1 MKVWHYLR
9 ASLEI
14 IGKQRHRSPPLSQ
27 AIDRPRTHVAGTRSR
42 GDESVNHANFIGVTA
57 VNRNGPK
64 ANHAARPA
72 DSSEGSGYALE
83 NAAAQAGERF
93 AALSA
98 LFDIGTIRHLED
110 RGVSTGWRCLEVGGG
125 GGSVASWLG
134 ERVGPRGGVVVTDIN
149 TRFLETL
156 HQPNIEVRQ
165 HNIVTDALPEA
176 AFDLVHARL
185 VLMHLP
191 EREAVLTRLVAALK
205 PGGWLVDEE
214 FDALALHD
222 DPELRSGE
230 EFLQSTTAFHRVLT
244 QRGVDLRFGRLLF
257 ARLRA
262 LGLDN
267 VGAEARQVMLPGRSV
282 GADLIRTNFDQLRQ
296 AMIGGG
302 HITAR
307 EFEHDIRRLDDPD
320 FQTPSPPLWAAWGRR
335 PQKLAH
341 DGENQ
346 NEPGIQWHP
355 DDDNDDPL
363 AIMW

>member
-1 MKVWHYLR
+1 MRSNKVIEVP
-9 ASLEI
+9 AESSKSPGADGATCAADSL
-14 IGKQRHRSPPLSQ
+14 P
-27 AIDRPRTHVAGTRSR
+27 GTR
-42 GDESVNHANFIGVTA
+42 
-57 VNRNGPK
+57 
-64 ANHAARPA
+64 
-72 DSSEGSGYALE
+72 YALE
-83 NAAAQAGERF
+83 NSAAQARDRF
-93 AALSA
+93 VALSA
-98 LFDIGTIRHLED
+98 LFDAGTIRHLEE
-110 RGVSTGWRCLEVGGG
+110 RGVSSGWHCLEVGGG

-134 ERVGPRGGVVVTDIN
+134 ERVGPRGRVVVTDIN

-165 HNIVTDALPEA
+165 HNVVTDALPEA

-267 VGAEARQVMLPGRSV
+267 LGAEARQIMLPGRSV

-346 NEPGIQWHP
+346 NEPEIQWQP

>member
-1 MKVWHYLR
+1 MRSNNVIEVPAQSSKSPG
-9 ASLEI
+9 ADGATCAADSL
-14 IGKQRHRSPPLSQ
+14 P
-27 AIDRPRTHVAGTRSR
+27 GTR
-42 GDESVNHANFIGVTA
+42 
-57 VNRNGPK
+57 
-64 ANHAARPA
+64 
-72 DSSEGSGYALE
+72 YALE
-83 NAAAQAGERF
+83 NSAAQARDRF
-93 AALSA
+93 VALSA
-98 LFDIGTIRHLED
+98 LFDAGTIRHLEE
-110 RGVSTGWRCLEVGGG
+110 RGVSSGWHCLEVGGG

-134 ERVGPRGGVVVTDIN
+134 ERVGPRGRVVVTDIN

-165 HNIVTDALPEA
+165 HNVVTDALPEA

-191 EREAVLTRLVAALK
+191 EREAVMTRLVAALK

-222 DPELRSGE
+222 DPELRSSE
-230 EFLQSTTAFHRVLT
+230 EFLQSTTALHRVLT

-257 ARLRA
+257 SRLRA

-267 VGAEARQVMLPGRSV
+267 VGAEARQFMLPGRSV
-282 GADLIRTNFDQLRQ
+282 GASLVRSNFDQLRE
-296 AMIGGG
+296 AMIGEG
-302 HITAR
+302 HITAQ

-320 FQTPSPPLWAAWGRR
+320 FKTSSPPLWAAWGRR
-335 PQKLAH
+335 PQKLVE

-346 NEPGIQWHP
+346 NGPGIHFHP
-355 DDDNDDPL
+355 DDGNDDPL